1 MSFLRKI
8 AQRVEAPKAT
18 VAVLLDKP
26 QCSLR
31 EPLTGKIQVTSYE
44 EFDIDEIRL
53 EIKVHEWT
61 KATQNM
67 NMSGFE
73 RAVTAEMHNPH
84 HQSKV
89 TLQTGMHVTNG
100 FRQEFPFSISLPSGL
115 PPTYRGLNARN
126 TWSVKSVAAV
136 RGRPD
141 IVGHEM
147 ELQVDG

>member
-1 MSFLRKI
+1 MGFLHKI
-8 AQRVEAPKAT
+8 AARVEAPKAT

-26 QCSLR
+26 IATVR

-61 KATQNM
+61 RATQNQNLGGM
-67 NMSGFE
+67 E
-73 RAVTAEMHNPH
+73 RAITSEMLNPH

-100 FRQEFPFSISLPSGL
+100 FRQEYPFSVNLPAGL
-115 PPTYRGLNARN
+115 PPTYMGINARN
-126 TWSVKSVAAV
+126 TWYVKSVAAV

-141 IVGHEM
+141 IVGHET
-147 ELQVDG
+147 EVQVTG